1 LCDSPE
7 TNDRH
12 DMVERHVT
20 IVLPDDLP
28 NTRYADL
35 IRGLQGVLHA
45 AGLGPAS
52 TIRPDLHISDC
63 ELNASHDEA
72 SLYDPWGP

>member
-1 LCDSPE
+1 
-7 TNDRH
+7 
-12 DMVERHVT
+12 MVERHVT

-45 AGLGPAS
+45 AGLGPRS
-52 TIRPDLHISDC
+52 TIHPDLHISDT
-63 ELNASHDEA
+63 ELNASHDKA
-72 SLYDPWGP
+72 CLDDPWAP